1 MRAELAE
8 ATSPEDLAEVRRLF
22 CEYADA
28 LGVDLSFQGFA
39 EEIAELP
46 GRYARPRG
54 MLMLAWRGASAVGCV
69 GLRPLGA
76 DVCEM
81 KRLYV
86 SPVARGS
93 GLGRILATAI
103 VEAAREIGYDRMR
116 LDTLPQMGA
125 AIGLYRSL
133 GFTEIAPYTGNPVPG
148 ALFLELELR

>member
-1 MRAELAE
+1 
-8 ATSPEDLAEVRRLF
+8 
-22 CEYADA
+22 
-28 LGVDLSFQGFA
+28 
-39 EEIAELP
+39 
-46 GRYARPRG
+46 
-54 MLMLAWRGASAVGCV
+54 MLMLARRGASAVGCV

-86 SPVARGS
+86 SPVARGP

-133 GFTEIAPYTGNPVPG
+133 GFTEIDPYTGNPVPG
-148 ALFLELELR
+148 ALFLELELA